1 MSKTRMYRNAGARY
15 LVDYFSFAAKQCS
28 FRSHHTSGHHHAS
41 GVRRR
46 VDSSTIKKW
55 LVNKFA
61 FNKDHDCFS
70 HEKKRHRYL
79 GAGRRADCV
88 LAGILFVMGAALIP
102 WMAILL
108 FTMPFPGV
116 LDWIALDCA
125 EIAAL
130 WTSAWWVLKRRP
142 HAAAGLWG
150 VAALLLADAIAD
162 VTTSFPNI
170 GSAVVT
176 IPVELFVS
184 GWATWCAYAWGKSV

>member
-88 LAGILFVMGAALIP
+88 LAGILFVMGAALIS
-102 WMAILL
+102 WMVILL
-108 FTMPFPGV
+108 FTMPFPRRPR
-116 LDWIALDCA
+116 LDCVGLRRNSRPVDKRLVGA
-125 EIAAL
+125 EASASCSCGFVGCRCFIA
-130 WTSAWWVLKRRP
+130 
-142 HAAAGLWG
+142 
-150 VAALLLADAIAD
+150 
-162 VTTSFPNI
+162 
-170 GSAVVT
+170 
-176 IPVELFVS
+176 
-184 GWATWCAYAWGKSV
+184 